1 MQQQADYVVKAI
13 KHILSLYA
21 ADDRTNV
28 PRPSSVIL
36 VAHSMG
42 GIVARLAIID
52 SAMQSDRVKTIITL
66 STPHS
71 VPPVSIDRGMERI
84 YSTINGYWREQYA
97 RPVGENAL
105 AEMLLVSIAGGTAD
119 IMIPSDYTAVDSF
132 APPTH
137 GFTTFTMSL
146 PSLLSAVDHQAMA
159 WCDQLRRA
167 IVWSLLRS
175 TYIGEDSR
183 ARVLKDRLS
192 YFQHGL
198 LSIPRSATESD
209 PHGDES
215 FRIHEGGFRWRQSG
229 SFDVSQHSPPIAYA
243 LHNRREN
250 LIEIRVSTGSV
261 KVFICSIDGSG
272 LHCSRLQRELGQS
285 LPNFDN
291 DGNPIPMTTDSPVYF
306 AVNQT
311 PTMHAIAFTSDSPE
325 EAKVVISEMPHA
337 STDTFKLEILR

>member
-167 IVWSLLRS
+167 VVWSLLRS
-175 TYIGEDSR
+175 TSISEDSR
-183 ARVLKDRLS
+183 ARALEGRLS
-192 YFQHGL
+192 YFRRGL
-198 LSIPRSATESD
+198 LDISRGTTESD
-209 PHGDES
+209 TRRSDS
-215 FRIHEGGFRWRQSG
+215 IRIHEGGFHWSQSA
-229 SFDVSQHSPPIAYA
+229 SFDVPPHSPPIVYA
-243 LHNRREN
+243 LNNGREN
-250 LIEIRVSTGSV
+250 LIEVRLSTGSS
-261 KVFICSIDGSG
+261 KVYICNTDGAG
-272 LHCSRLQRELGQS
+272 LHCSLLRREHGQS
-285 LPNFDN
+285 LPNFDD
-291 DGNPIPMTTDSPVYF
+291 DGIPVPMTTDSPVYF

-311 PTMHAIAFTSDSPE
+311 PTMHAIAFMSNSPE
-325 EAKVVISEMPHA
+325 QAEVVISEMPHA
-337 STDTFKLEILR
+337 SMDTVKLGIWR